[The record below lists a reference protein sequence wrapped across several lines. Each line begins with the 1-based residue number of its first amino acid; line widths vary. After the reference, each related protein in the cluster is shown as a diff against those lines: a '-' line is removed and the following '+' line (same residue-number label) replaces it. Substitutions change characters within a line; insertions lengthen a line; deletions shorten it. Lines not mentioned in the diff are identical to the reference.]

1 MLCLIAVLT
10 IYHPVQIGTDRAQQA
25 LEVCREVE
33 HRAKARAMDPLIP
46 VAVAAEESRFTRKIK
61 SQSGAVG
68 PLQILPIY
76 WCPTKGNCNE
86 IEAGLD
92 ALEYFLER
100 EGHNETRAFTR
111 YAGAGPRARAYARR
125 VQGRLNHLRR
135 SMKLRAAKP

>member
-1 MLCLIAVLT
+1 MPCLIAVLT
-10 IYHPVQIGTDRAQQA
+10 IYHPIQIGTDRAQQA

-46 VAVAAEESRFTRKIK
+46 VAVAAEESRFTRRIK

-68 PLQILPIY
+68 PLQVLPIY

-100 EGHNETRAFTR
+100 EKTEALAFTR

-135 SMKLRAAKP
+135 SMKLRAARP